1 MVDIDDIRTLF
12 KMILDSY
19 NEEDDD
25 AKSASFIGMGE
36 DFLDATVVALVDTQ
50 TRHTQVLD
58 KHNIWL

>member
-36 DFLDATVVALVDTQ
+36 DFLDA
-50 TRHTQVLD
+50 
-58 KHNIWL
+58 IYCCCFS